1 MSQDDTILRK
11 SLDAVDRRRSYAII
25 AVVIAVVV
33 TLGAF
38 FRLAQ
43 AFSSDADVRR
53 LLQLSLV
60 AMIFWTSGLT
70 VIVVLQLAAMTRR
83 VLRAI
88 ELASK
93 LE

>member
-1 MSQDDTILRK
+1 MTQDDTILRK
-11 SLDAVDRRRSYAII
+11 SLDAVDRRRSYAIVTVII
-25 AVVIAVVV
+25 AIVVS
-33 TLGAF
+33 LGAF

-60 AMIFWTSGLT
+60 AMIFWTSGLAI
-70 VIVVLQLAAMTRR
+70 VIVLQVAAMTRR

-88 ELASK
+88 DLASK
-93 LE
+93 RP